1 MIIKEILNRRSVRE
15 YKEKAVAE
23 EYITEIIKAGQF
35 APTAHNNR
43 AIEFIVVRDQSTK
56 DKIFEIVG
64 QEFLK
69 EAPVLIIPVSDT
81 TQTNCPVQDLSV
93 ASENMF
99 LQATALGLGTV
110 WKALKAEY
118 AEEEKIKKLL
128 GIPEQYRAINIIPV
142 GYPKEKP
149 LPHTD
154 KDFKANKIH
163 HEKWQENYG
172 RAGN

>member
-1 MIIKEILNRRSVRE
+1 MIIKEILNRRSMRE
-15 YKEKAVAE
+15 YQEKAVLE
-23 EYITEIIKAGQF
+23 KDISEIIKAGQF
-35 APTAHNNR
+35 APTASNNR
-43 AIEFIVVRDQSTK
+43 AIEFIVVRDQQTK
-56 DKIFEIVG
+56 EQIFEIVG
-64 QEFLK
+64 QEFIK

-81 TQTNCPVQDLSV
+81 TQTNCPVQDLSI

-110 WKALKAEY
+110 WKALKAED

-149 LPHTD
+149 ISHTD
-154 KDFKANKIH
+154 KDFNAKKIH
-163 HEKWQENYG
+163 HEKW
-172 RAGN
+172 